1 MELPNSRVL
10 KRSTHARPEKQ
21 EMMRRDVDRVKMRGD
36 RDQGPPK
43 QRNGGEQPWNLMF
56 NLRVVP
62 ATQVVPSV
70 QLEDWQAGLTTI
82 GSPSLSIIHDLR
94 NPVATIRASAETLIC
109 VESLPHQI
117 KRLATNIH
125 SASERLNELL
135 TDLREILSGNR
146 PKAEICD
153 IRDIITAASD
163 AALAANVNNSVR
175 MLHNLPKE
183 VKVPIQRSRMQRVF
197 FNLITNA
204 IEAMPCGGEIRIS
217 ASAGEDY
224 VLVNIEDTGPGIP
237 RRIRERLFE
246 PFATADKRDGLGL
259 GLALARQ
266 TVLDHGGEIWIE
278 PAGGC
283 RFAIHLPLH

>member
-1 MELPNSRVL
+1 
-10 KRSTHARPEKQ
+10 
-21 EMMRRDVDRVKMRGD
+21 MRRDIDRVKKRGA
-36 RDQGPPK
+36 RDQEPAK
-43 QRNGGEQPWNLMF
+43 QRNRGEQPWNSVA

-62 ATQVVPSV
+62 ATQPVPAV
-70 QLEDWQAGLTTI
+70 QIEGRQAGLTTI

-125 SASERLNELL
+125 CASERLNELL
-135 TDLREILSGNR
+135 TDLSGILSGNR

-153 IRDIITAASD
+153 IRDIVTAASD
-163 AALAANVNNSVR
+163 AALAASENNSVR
-175 MLHNLPKE
+175 MLHDLPQE
-183 VKVPIQRSRMQRVF
+183 IKVPIQRSRMQRVF

-204 IEAMPCGGEIRIS
+204 IEAMRYGGEIRIS
-217 ASAGEDY
+217 ASAAEDY
-224 VLVNIEDTGPGIP
+224 VFVNVEDTGPGIP

-259 GLALARQ
+259 GLAFARQ

-278 PAGGC
+278 PADGC
-283 RFAIHLPLH
+283 RFAIRLPLR